1 MKYRWSIAPS
11 QPALTGF
18 LARELKI
25 SPLLAQCLLNRGFS
39 EPEPITRFLEPRLK
53 SLADPFLIP
62 NMRAAVERLCA
73 SRERGELVVVFG
85 DYDVDGVAST
95 TLLVEFLRALGWKVE
110 SYLPH
115 RMEEGY
121 GLSQSGVEN
130 CLAKFP
136 AKLLLAVDCGST
148 AVDTIRWLNEHGVDV
163 IVLDHHQVSSPPPAA
178 CALVNPQLHGKSGF
192 QPAPNDDKPADC
204 GIRQDA
210 CPAFTELCSVGLAF
224 KLAHAILKHGRS
236 AGLPGADTFDLR
248 PCLDLVALGTIAD
261 LVPLTG
267 ENRILV
273 SAGIERLSTTQRPGL
288 VALKKVAG
296 IEGEVGGYEVGFQ
309 LAPRLNAAGRL
320 ETAEES
326 LRLLLARDLPEAE
339 PIAQALDSR
348 NRERQKIERS
358 ISDEAIGAIRARFN
372 PEKDH
377 VIVEG
382 QLMWHIGVV
391 GIVAS
396 RVMQE
401 FYRPTLIIGGEGDEW
416 RGSGRSI
423 EGFDLAAALR
433 ECDELLVR
441 HGGHAMAAGVTIRP
455 DQIDPLRARLND
467 LARRTLKPDQF
478 QPSLRL
484 DAEVTSADLTLERLR
499 ELQRLEQTGIGN
511 PAVRLVM
518 RGVSHAKPLLRMGA
532 EKKHAKLWLTDGR
545 RTVEAVL
552 WNVGDGA
559 LPVGRFDVAFVP
571 QVNEFNGSTTVQLK
585 VLDWCGA

>member
-11 QPALTGF
+11 QPALTSF
-18 LARELKI
+18 LARELKL

-39 EPEPITRFLEPRLK
+39 EPEPIARFLEPRLK

-62 NMRAAVERLCA
+62 NMRAAVERLVA
-73 SRERGELVVVFG
+73 SRERGEALVVFG
-85 DYDVDGVAST
+85 DYDVDGVTST
-95 TLLVEFLRALGWKVE
+95 ALLVGFLRALGWKVD

-121 GLSQSGVEN
+121 GLSQPGVEN
-130 CLAKFP
+130 CLGKFP

-148 AVDTIRWLNEHGVDV
+148 AVDAIRWLNERGVEV
-163 IVLDHHQVSSPPPAA
+163 IVLDHHQVSDPAPSA
-178 CALVNPQLHGKSGF
+178 QALVNPQL
-192 QPAPNDDKPADC
+192 APADEPSF
-204 GIRQDA
+204 R
-210 CPAFTELCSVGLAF
+210 ELCSVGLAF

-248 PCLDLVALGTIAD
+248 PYLDLVALGTIAD

-273 SAGIERLSTTQRPGL
+273 TAGLERLNTTQRPGL

-320 ETAEES
+320 ETAEDS
-326 LRLLLARDLPEAE
+326 LRLLLARDRAEAD
-339 PIAQALDSR
+339 PIAQSLDSQ
-348 NRERQKIERS
+348 NRARQKIERS
-358 ISDEAIGAIRARFN
+358 ISDEAIGAIRARFD

-401 FYRPTLIIGGEGDEW
+401 FYRPTLIIGGEGDQW

-455 DQIDPLRARLND
+455 DQIDPLRAKLND
-467 LARRTLKPDQF
+467 LARRTLKPDQL

-499 ELQRLEQTGIGN
+499 ELQQLEQTGMGN

-518 RGVSHAKPLLRMGA
+518 RGVSHAKPLLRMGT

-559 LPVGRFDVAFVP
+559 LPVGRFDVAFAP
-571 QVNEFNGSTTVQLK
+571 QVNEFNGATTVQLK
-585 VLDWCGA
+585 VLDWCAA